1 MNQHQYICTYT
12 LPGTSSNQNPLC
24 EIVPGRAYSQ
34 VSPLRRDQVGPG
46 CTVGSV
52 SVNENVEMIIT
63 DHSNKCTSEGEPKL
77 VACLS
82 VIGLLHC
89 QCTQEVLGCLPVGA
103 YVQAF
108 KRQSVSISMTI
119 KNMRKHTSYAH
130 IVDCSSVCRA
140 EIKSFTVCTEGLLG
154 FIAVRQRRT

>member
-1 MNQHQYICTYT
+1 MNQHQYVCMYT
-12 LPGTSSNQNPLC
+12 LSGRSSNQNPLC

-34 VSPLRRDQVGPG
+34 VSPLRQDQVGPG
-46 CTVGSV
+46 CTVESV
-52 SVNENVEMIIT
+52 SVSEHLEMIIT
-63 DHSNKCTSEGEPKL
+63 DHSQKCTSKGEPKL

-89 QCTQEVLGCLPVGA
+89 QCTQEVLGCLLVSA

-108 KRQSVSISMTI
+108 KRQSVSISLTI
-119 KNMRKHTSYAH
+119 KNVRKHTSHAH
-130 IVDCSSVCRA
+130 IIYCSSVCRA
-140 EIKSFTVCTEGLLG
+140 EVKSFTVCTQGFLG